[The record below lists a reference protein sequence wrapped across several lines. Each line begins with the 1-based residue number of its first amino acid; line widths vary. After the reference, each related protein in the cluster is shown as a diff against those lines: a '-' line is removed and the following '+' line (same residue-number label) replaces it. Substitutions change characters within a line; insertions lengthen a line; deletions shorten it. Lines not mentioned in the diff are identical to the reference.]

1 MRHRKPVAAF
11 TAVAATL
18 ILSSTALAGGW
29 ANAIMDDP
37 PPDPPSAGEPFT
49 IGFTLLQHGV
59 TAVNDPAPVVNLRN
73 PATGEVLSVTATQE
87 GESGHWVAT
96 VTIPSDGVWRYE
108 VTHDL
113 IVGMHGFN
121 PVTVGAGAAAPAAPT
136 TGAATSA
143 STLPIIALVAAL
155 VLTLA
160 AGSVLILSRRRFAA
174 FRVTR
179 T

>member
-1 MRHRKPVAAF
+1 MRHRTPVAAF
-11 TAVAATL
+11 AAVAATL
-18 ILSSTALAGGW
+18 ILAGTALAGGW

-59 TAVNDPAPVVNLRN
+59 TPVNDPAPVVNLRN

-96 VTIPSDGVWRYE
+96 ITIPSDGVWRYE

-121 PVTVGAGAAAPAAPT
+121 PITVGAAAPAAPA
-136 TGAATSA
+136 TGTATSA
-143 STLPIIALVAAL
+143 ATLPMIALLAAL
-155 VLTLA
+155 ALTLA
-160 AGSVLILSRRRFAA
+160 AGTVLILSRRRFGAYRA
-174 FRVTR
+174 SR